1 MPTSIFT
8 LCYLLLAGFSTAS
21 HANLDSTKYK
31 TRTTS
36 VSSAAAATA
45 NSSTQVDLEPI
56 NGTTNY
62 RLYGKKGKD
71 DKPWF
76 DGLDSRHIQCVRR
89 GRCLEVNSTHNTCF
103 GSKLPYAYTSLG
115 LTDYRKEREL
125 DEVLSSYYAL
135 RHVPKC
141 WAVIQPFLCA
151 VFKPKCEE
159 IDGQDMVYLPSY
171 EMCKITLEPCRVLY
185 NTTFFPKFLRCNETL
200 FPMKCSNDAREMKF
214 NVTGRCMPPLV
225 PADNAASYYPGIE
238 GCGVQC
244 KDPLYTDDE
253 HRQIHKLIGYG
264 GSICLL
270 SNLFVVATFL
280 IDWQNANK
288 YPAVIVFYIN
298 LCFLI
303 SCFGW
308 LVQFTSGSREDI
320 VCRKDGTLRHSEP
333 TAGENLSCIVI
344 FVLVYYFLTAGM
356 VWFVFLTYAWHWR
369 AMGHV
374 QDRIDK
380 KGSYFHLIAWSL
392 PLVLTITTMA
402 LSEVDGNGIVGICFV
417 GYINHGMRA
426 ALLLGPLCGVILI
439 GGYFITRGMI
449 MLFGLK
455 HFANDIK
462 STSASNK
469 IHLIIMRMGV
479 CALLSLIFI
488 LVAITCHVTE
498 FRHSAEWAE
507 SFRNYI
513 ICRISSVYDENSVC
527 KIDNRP
533 SVGVLQLHLLCLFSS
548 GILMSTWCW
557 TPSSIET
564 WKRYIKKKCGKEVVE
579 EVKMAKHKVIAQTWA
594 KRKVFVDKGRL
605 SITLHNTHTD
615 PVGLNFD
622 VNDLNSSE
630 TNAMSSTWM
639 HYLPKCVIRRAALT
653 GVTTGN
659 TNSSSQ
665 GQPAAGRKN
674 SLDSEIS
681 VSVRHVSVESRRNS
695 VDSQV
700 SVKIAEMKT
709 KVASRSRHGHGKH
722 GYASSSNKRTQ
733 RRRDFYAASS
743 GRAKCNSAGR
753 GRRESSTSVE
763 SQVIALK
770 KTTYPNASHKV
781 NMFAQSTKK
790 HNSHTRRNADPSII
804 TDFIQ
809 KNGQFI
815 LPFLQN
821 QGMTTSS
828 DEEDNSRTSL
838 KIRDLNV
845 VVKQELS
852 DDDDDDVDDDDDLD
866 IAAPK
871 IQELTNGNGNKAA
884 ALEHFFKHMQKSSE
898 SHRHSRNS
906 QRSRK
911 SRKEHSKPHRLEL
924 DLDMD
929 SNSDFK
935 RNYARQLAAAMDVNG
950 DSLSCSSVEL
960 DLQLG
965 GMLHSSYSGM
975 STGKP
980 NSRNSKTS
988 CDVGIQANP
997 FEIATHTLPTYGNEE
1012 LQQAMRLLNAASRQR
1027 NELTN
1032 EDATEMQSLLGHP
1045 RVGHHKEPTLMS
1057 ESDKLKMLLLPSK

>member
-1 MPTSIFT
+1 MQTSCLT
-8 LCYLLLAGFSTAS
+8 LCCLLLSSWLPGSLGSFSATKLNAGSAT
-21 HANLDSTKYK
+21 
-31 TRTTS
+31 
-36 VSSAAAATA
+36 VSSI
-45 NSSTQVDLEPI
+45 DLEPI
-56 NGTTNY
+56 NGTMNY

-76 DGLDSRHIQCVRR
+76 DGLDNRHIQCVRR
-89 GRCLEVNSTHNTCF
+89 GRCLEVNGTHNTCF
-103 GSKLPYAYTSLG
+103 GSKLPYALTSLS
-115 LTDYRKEREL
+115 LTDYRKEKEL
-125 DEVLSSYYAL
+125 NEALGSYYAL

-159 IDGQDMVYLPSY
+159 INGQDMVYLPSY
-171 EMCKITLEPCRVLY
+171 EMCRITLEPCRVLY
-185 NTTFFPKFLRCNETL
+185 NTTFFPKFMRCNETL

-214 NVTGRCMPPLV
+214 NVTGKCLTPLV
-225 PADNAASYYPGIE
+225 PADNSASYYPGIE

-264 GSICLL
+264 GTLCLL

-333 TAGENLSCIVI
+333 AAGENLSCVVI
-344 FVLVYYFLTAGM
+344 FVLVYYFLTACM

-380 KGSYFHLIAWSL
+380 KGSYFHLVAWSL

-402 LSEVDGNGIVGICFV
+402 LSEVDANGIVGICFV
-417 GYINHGMRA
+417 GYINHPMRA
-426 ALLLGPLCGVILI
+426 GLLLGPLCGVILI

-479 CALLSLIFI
+479 CALLTLIFI
-488 LVAITCHVTE
+488 LVAIACHVTE
-498 FRHSAEWAE
+498 FRHSNEWTE
-507 SFRNYI
+507 SFREYI
-513 ICRISSVYDENSVC
+513 ICRISSVFDENSVC
-527 KIDNRP
+527 KIENRP
-533 SVGVLQLHLLCLFSS
+533 SVGILQLHLLCLFSS

-564 WKRYIKKKCGKEVVE
+564 WKRYIKKKCGQEVVE
-579 EVKMAKHKVIAQTWA
+579 EVKMPKHKVIAQTWA
-594 KRKVFVDKGRL
+594 KRKDFEDKGRL
-605 SITLHNTHTD
+605 SITLYNTHTD

-630 TNAMSSTWM
+630 TNEISSTWV
-639 HYLPKCVIRRAALT
+639 HYLPQCVKRRMALT
-653 GVTTGN
+653 GVTAGN

-665 GQPAAGRKN
+665 GHQAGRKN

-709 KVASRSRHGHGKH
+709 KVASRSRQHGKH

-733 RRRDFYAASS
+733 RRRDFIAASN
-743 GRAKCNSAGR
+743 GRGR

-781 NMFAQSTKK
+781 GMFAHSTKK
-790 HNSHTRRNADPSII
+790 HNSTRRRNAGLDPSII
-804 TDFIQ
+804 NDFIQ

-828 DEEDNSRTSL
+828 DEEENSRASF
-838 KIRDLNV
+838 KIQDLNV
-845 VVKQELS
+845 VVKQEEEE
-852 DDDDDDVDDDDDLD
+852 DDDNDDG
-866 IAAPK
+866 PK
-871 IQELTNGNGNKAA
+871 IQELPNNGNNSK
-884 ALEHFFKHMQKSSE
+884 ALEHFLKHMQKSNE
-898 SHRHSRNS
+898 SNCNGNRQSRNS

-911 SRKEHSKPHRLEL
+911 SRKESSKSHREPEL
-924 DLDMD
+924 DVD

-935 RNYARQLAAAMDVNG
+935 QNYARQLAAALDVNG

-960 DLQLG
+960 DLPGLGLG
-965 GMLHSSYSGM
+965 GMLHSSYSGK
-975 STGKP
+975 S

-997 FEIATHTLPTYGNEE
+997 FEIANHTLPTYGNEE

-1027 NELTN
+1027 NEIN
-1032 EDATEMQSLLGHP
+1032 CDDATEMQTLLNP
-1045 RVGHHKEPTLMS
+1045 RHHHGHHHHHHHHQKEATLLS

>member
-1 MPTSIFT
+1 MMPSTFIAS
-8 LCYLLLAGFSTAS
+8 CLLLFILPAALFATPASSSTPA
-21 HANLDSTKYK
+21 
-31 TRTTS
+31 
-36 VSSAAAATA
+36 
-45 NSSTQVDLEPI
+45 SSTQGDLEAI

-71 DKPWF
+71 DKPWLI
-76 DGLDSRHIQCVRR
+76 DLDSRHIHCVRR
-89 GRCLEVNSTHNTCF
+89 SRCLEVNATHNTCL
-103 GSKLPYAYTSLG
+103 GSKLPYGFTSLG
-115 LTDYRKEREL
+115 LTDYRQEKEL
-125 DEVLSSYYAL
+125 DEALSGYYAL

-151 VFKPKCEE
+151 VFKPKCEV
-159 IDGQDMVYLPSY
+159 INGQDMVYLPSY
-171 EMCKITLEPCRVLY
+171 EMCKITLEPCRMLY

-214 NVTGRCMPPLV
+214 NVTGKCLAPLV

-264 GSICLL
+264 GTLCLL

-380 KGSYFHLIAWSL
+380 KGSYFHLVAWSL

-402 LSEVDGNGIVGICFV
+402 LSEVDGSGIVGICFV
-417 GYINHGMRA
+417 GYTNHSMRA
-426 ALLLGPLCGVILI
+426 GLLLGPLCGVILI

-479 CALLSLIFI
+479 CALLTLIFI
-488 LVAITCHVTE
+488 LVAIACHVTE
-498 FRHSAEWAE
+498 FRHSTEWAE
-507 SFRNYI
+507 SLRQYI
-513 ICRISSVYDENSVC
+513 ICRITSVFDENSVC
-527 KIDNRP
+527 KIENRP

-579 EVKMAKHKVIAQTWA
+579 EVKMPKHKVIAQTWA
-594 KRKVFVDKGRL
+594 KRKDFEDKGRL
-605 SITLHNTHTD
+605 SITLYNTHTD

-630 TNAMSSTWM
+630 TNEISSTWV
-639 HYLPKCVIRRAALT
+639 HYLPQCVKRRMALT

-665 GQPAAGRKN
+665 GQAGRKN

-709 KVASRSRHGHGKH
+709 KVASRSRQHGKH
-722 GYASSSNKRTQ
+722 GGYASSSNKRTQ
-733 RRRDFYAASS
+733 RRRDFIAASS
-743 GRAKCNSAGR
+743 GRTKYSSAGGR

-781 NMFAQSTKK
+781 GMFAQSTKK
-790 HNSHTRRNADPSII
+790 QHNSSRRRNGGLDPTII
-804 TDFIQ
+804 NEFIQ

-828 DEEDNSRTSL
+828 DEEENSRASF
-838 KIRDLNV
+838 KIQDLNV

-852 DDDDDDVDDDDDLD
+852 DDDDDDDDVD
-866 IAAPK
+866 AGPK
-871 IQELTNGNGNKAA
+871 IQELPNNGNKAA
-884 ALEHFFKHMQKSSE
+884 ALEHFLKHMQKSGE
-898 SHRHSRNS
+898 SNRHSRNS

-911 SRKEHSKPHRLEL
+911 SRNKESTNKSHKHGGLELDL

-935 RNYARQLAAAMDVNG
+935 HKYARQLAAAIDVNG
-950 DSLSCSSVEL
+950 DSLSCSSAEL
-960 DLQLG
+960 DIPLDI
-965 GMLHSSYSGM
+965 MLHSSYSGL

-997 FEIATHTLPTYGNEE
+997 FDIATHTLPSYGNDE

-1027 NELTN
+1027 NELLS
-1032 EDATEMQSLLGHP
+1032 EEATEMQSLLGP
-1045 RVGHHKEPTLMS
+1045 RHQKEPTIMS

>member
-1 MPTSIFT
+1 MQMHFWE
-8 LCYLLLAGFSTAS
+8 LAIICLWVASNCVRSTTAS
-21 HANLDSTKYK
+21 LSKY
-31 TRTTS
+31 
-36 VSSAAAATA
+36 
-45 NSSTQVDLEPI
+45 SSTTPASVKQVDVELEPI
-56 NGTTNY
+56 NGTPNY

-89 GRCLEVNSTHNTCF
+89 GRCYATTNHSNTCF
-103 GSKLPYAYTSLG
+103 GSKLPYELSSLD
-115 LTDYRKEREL
+115 LTDFHTEKELNEKL
-125 DEVLSSYYAL
+125 NDYYAL

-151 VFKPKCEE
+151 VFKPKCEK
-159 IDGQDMVYLPSY
+159 INGQDMVYLPSY
-171 EMCKITLEPCRVLY
+171 EMCRITLEPCRILY

-200 FPMKCSNDAREMKF
+200 FPTKCTNGARGMKF
-214 NVTGRCMPPLV
+214 NVTGQCLSPLV
-225 PADNAASYYPGIE
+225 PAESAASYYPGIE
-238 GCGVQC
+238 GCGVRC

-253 HRQIHKLIGYG
+253 HRQIHKLIGWAG
-264 GSICLL
+264 TLCLV
-270 SNLFVVATFL
+270 SNLFVVATFF

-303 SCFGW
+303 ACIGW
-308 LVQFTSGSREDI
+308 LLQFTSGSREDI

-380 KGSYFHLIAWSL
+380 KGSYFHLVAWSL

-402 LSEVDGNGIVGICFV
+402 FSEVDGNSIVGICFV
-417 GYINHGMRA
+417 GYINHPMRA
-426 ALLLGPLCGVILI
+426 GLLLGPLCGVILI
-439 GGYFITRGMI
+439 GGYFITRGMV

-479 CALLSLIFI
+479 CALLTLVFI
-488 LVAITCHVTE
+488 LVAIACHVTE
-498 FRHSAEWAE
+498 FRHAEEWAE
-507 SFRNYI
+507 SFREFI
-513 ICRISSVYDENSVC
+513 ICKISSVFEEKSSC
-527 KIDNRP
+527 RIENRP

-548 GILMSTWCW
+548 GIVMSTWCW

-564 WKRYIKKKCGKEVVE
+564 WKRYIRKKCGKEVVE
-579 EVKMAKHKVIAQTWA
+579 EVKMPKHKVIAQTWA
-594 KRKVFVDKGRL
+594 KRKDFEDKGRL
-605 SITLHNTHTD
+605 SITLYNTHTD

-630 TNAMSSTWM
+630 TNEISSTWV
-639 HYLPKCVIRRAALT
+639 HYLPQCVKRRMALT
-653 GVTTGN
+653 GAATG
-659 TNSSSQ
+659 TANSSSQ
-665 GQPAAGRKN
+665 GPRKN

-709 KVASRSRHGHGKH
+709 KVASRSRGKH
-722 GYASSSNKRTQ
+722 GTSSSNKRTQ
-733 RRRDFYAASS
+733 RRRDYIAAATGRSS
-743 GRAKCNSAGR
+743 KYSTAG

-781 NMFAQSTKK
+781 GVFAHSTKK
-790 HNSHTRRNADPSII
+790 QHNYSSMKRRTANAGLDPSILNE
-804 TDFIQ
+804 FLQ
-809 KNGQFI
+809 KNGEFI
-815 LPFLQN
+815 FPFLQN
-821 QGMTTSS
+821 QDMTTSS
-828 DEEDNSRTSL
+828 EEENSRASM
-838 KIRDLNV
+838 KIQDLNV
-845 VVKQELS
+845 VVKQEVS
-852 DDDDDDVDDDDDLD
+852 EDDDDDDVRTG
-866 IAAPK
+866 PK
-871 IQELTNGNGNKAA
+871 IEELPNSKQV
-884 ALEHFFKHMQKSSE
+884 ALENFLKNMQKSNE
-898 SHRHSRNS
+898 SNGNRHSRNS
-906 QRSRK
+906 TRSRQSRK
-911 SRKEHSKPHRLEL
+911 SRK
-924 DLDMD
+924 DLPKTHHHHHPKNIGNGLTDLLQM
-929 SNSDFK
+929 DFK
-935 RNYARQLAAAMDVNG
+935 RDYVRDRAN

-960 DLQLG
+960 DVALDVGSL
-965 GMLHSSYSGM
+965 MHSSYSGM
-975 STGKP
+975 SMGKP
-980 NSRNSKTS
+980 HSRNSKTS
-988 CDVGIQANP
+988 CDVGIQATP
-997 FEIATHTLPTYGNEE
+997 FEIANLNIPSYGNEE

-1027 NELTN
+1027 NDAAN
-1032 EDATEMQSLLGHP
+1032 EEGDTEMQSLLGHN
-1045 RVGHHKEPTLMS
+1045 GHRHHRGGEPTFMS

>member
-1 MPTSIFT
+1 METSTLTVCCLVLASFT
-8 LCYLLLAGFSTAS
+8 YTSS
-21 HANLDSTKYK
+21 SSTKFSAS
-31 TRTTS
+31 TTPS
-36 VSSAAAATA
+36 
-45 NSSTQVDLEPI
+45 SSTEVDLEPI
-56 NGTTNY
+56 NGTMNY

-76 DGLDSRHIQCVRR
+76 DGIDSRHIQCVRR
-89 GRCLEVNSTHNTCF
+89 GRCLEVNTTHNTCL
-103 GSKLPYAYTSLG
+103 GSKLPYALTSLG
-115 LTDYRKEREL
+115 LTDFRKEKEL
-125 DEVLSSYYAL
+125 DEALSGYYAL

-159 IDGQDMVYLPSY
+159 INGQDMVYLPSY

-214 NVTGRCMPPLV
+214 NVTGKCLRPLV

-264 GSICLL
+264 GTLCLL

-380 KGSYFHLIAWSL
+380 KGSYFHLVAWSL

-417 GYINHGMRA
+417 GYINHSMRA
-426 ALLLGPLCGVILI
+426 GLLLGPLCGVILI

-479 CALLSLIFI
+479 CALLTLIFI
-488 LVAITCHVTE
+488 LVAIACHVTE

-507 SFRNYI
+507 SFRHFI
-513 ICRISSVYDENSVC
+513 ICRISSVFDENSVC
-527 KIDNRP
+527 KIENRP

-579 EVKMAKHKVIAQTWA
+579 EVKMPKHKVIAQTWA
-594 KRKVFVDKGRL
+594 KRKDFEDKGRL
-605 SITLHNTHTD
+605 SITLYNTHTD

-630 TNAMSSTWM
+630 TNEISSTWV
-639 HYLPKCVIRRAALT
+639 HYLPQCVKRRMALT
-653 GVTTGN
+653 GATPGN

-665 GQPAAGRKN
+665 GQAGRKN

-709 KVASRSRHGHGKH
+709 KVASRSRQHGKH
-722 GYASSSNKRTQ
+722 AYSSGSNKRSQ
-733 RRRDFYAASS
+733 RRRDFIAASS
-743 GRAKCNSAGR
+743 GRTKYSSGGGR

-781 NMFAQSTKK
+781 GMFAQSTKK
-790 HNSHTRRNADPSII
+790 HNSTRRRNAGLDPTII
-804 TDFIQ
+804 NEFIQ

-828 DEEDNSRTSL
+828 DEEDNSRASF
-838 KIRDLNV
+838 KIHDLNV
-845 VVKQELS
+845 VVKQERS
-852 DDDDDDVDDDDDLD
+852 DDDDDDG
-866 IAAPK
+866 PQ
-871 IQELTNGNGNKAA
+871 IQELPSNGNKVAA
-884 ALEHFFKHMQKSSE
+884 FGHFLKHMQKSNE
-898 SHRHSRNS
+898 SNGNRHSRNS

-911 SRKEHSKPHRLEL
+911 SRKEQTKSQRHGDLEL
-924 DLDMD
+924 DLDLDVD
-929 SNSDFK
+929 STSDFK
-935 RNYARQLAAAMDVNG
+935 QQYIRQLTAAIGNGNGNG
-950 DSLSCSSVEL
+950 DSLSCSSAEL
-960 DLQLG
+960 DIPLDI
-965 GMLHSSYSGM
+965 MLHSSYSGM

-1027 NELTN
+1027 NEMLS
-1032 EDATEMQSLLGHP
+1032 EDATEMQSLLGP
-1045 RVGHHKEPTLMS
+1045 RHHREPTLMS

>member
-1 MPTSIFT
+1 MRRNQNSSFSA
-8 LCYLLLAGFSTAS
+8 YLWLSMMLLNFGSHQALAS
-21 HANLDSTKYK
+21 LGNPAT
-31 TRTTS
+31 TTTS
-36 VSSAAAATA
+36 TTSS
-45 NSSTQVDLEPI
+45 VDIDMEPI
-56 NGTTNY
+56 DGTMNY

-89 GRCLEVNSTHNTCF
+89 GRCMEVNTTGNTCF
-103 GSKLPYAYTSLG
+103 GSKLPYEYTSLD
-115 LTDYRKEREL
+115 LTDYRKEKEL
-125 DEVLSSYYAL
+125 NEALQGYYAL

-151 VFKPKCEE
+151 VFKPKCEK
-159 IDGQDMVYLPSY
+159 INGQQMVYLPSY
-171 EMCKITLEPCRVLY
+171 EMCRITLEPCRVLY

-200 FPMKCSNDAREMKF
+200 FPTKCNNDAREMKF
-214 NVTGRCMPPLV
+214 NVTGNCLPPLV
-225 PADNAASYYPGIE
+225 RADTAASYYPGIE

-253 HRQIHKLIGYG
+253 HRQIHKLIGWG
-264 GSICLL
+264 GTLCLL
-270 SNLFVVATFL
+270 ANLFVVSTFF
-280 IDWQNANK
+280 IDWKNANK

-303 SCFGW
+303 ACVGW
-308 LVQFTSGSREDI
+308 LAQFTSGSREDI

-380 KGSYFHLIAWSL
+380 KGSYFHLVAWSL

-402 LSEVDGNGIVGICFV
+402 LSEVDGNSIVGICFV
-417 GYINHGMRA
+417 GYINHPMRA
-426 ALLLGPLCGVILI
+426 GLLLGPLCGVILI
-439 GGYFITRGMI
+439 GGYFITRGMV

-479 CALLSLIFI
+479 CALLTLIFI
-488 LVAITCHVTE
+488 LVAIACHITE
-498 FRHSAEWAE
+498 FRHSEEWAE
-507 SFRNYI
+507 SFRDYI
-513 ICRISSVYDENSVC
+513 ICRITSVFDENSSC
-527 KIDNRP
+527 KIENRP

-548 GILMSTWCW
+548 GIVMSTWCW

-564 WKRYIKKKCGKEVVE
+564 WKRYIRKKCGKEVVE
-579 EVKMAKHKVIAQTWA
+579 EVKMPKHKVIAQTWA
-594 KRKVFVDKGRL
+594 KRKDFEDKGRL
-605 SITLHNTHTD
+605 SITLYNTHTD

-630 TNAMSSTWM
+630 TNEISSTWV
-639 HYLPKCVIRRAALT
+639 HYLPQCVKRRMALT
-653 GVTTGN
+653 GAAAGT

-665 GQPAAGRKN
+665 GPRKN

-709 KVASRSRHGHGKH
+709 KVASRTRGKH
-722 GYASSSNKRTQ
+722 GAASSSSHKRNQ
-733 RRRDFYAASS
+733 RRRDYIAATTGRSS
-743 GRAKCNSAGR
+743 KYSTT

-781 NMFAQSTKK
+781 GVFAHSSSTKK
-790 HNSHTRRNADPSII
+790 RRSANAGLDPSILN
-804 TDFIQ
+804 DFLQ

-828 DEEDNSRTSL
+828 DEEENSRASL
-838 KIRDLNV
+838 KIQDLNV

-852 DDDDDDVDDDDDLD
+852 EDDLNEDDDDG
-866 IAAPK
+866 PK
-871 IQELTNGNGNKAA
+871 IEELPNNCNGNGIKQA
-884 ALEHFFKHMQKSSE
+884 ALETFLKNMQKSNE
-898 SHRHSRNS
+898 SNNGNRHSRNS
-906 QRSRK
+906 TRSRQSRK
-911 SRKEHSKPHRLEL
+911 SPKNLLSNEL
-924 DLDMD
+924 LALDFNRDYALDMAND
-929 SNSDFK
+929 N
-935 RNYARQLAAAMDVNG
+935 
-950 DSLSCSSVEL
+950 SLSVSSVEL
-960 DLQLG
+960 DVALDVGSL
-965 GMLHSSYSGM
+965 MHSSYSGI
-975 STGKP
+975 SISGKP
-980 NSRNSKTS
+980 QSRNSKTS

-997 FEIATHTLPTYGNEE
+997 YEISPITHLPNFGNEE
-1012 LQQAMRLLNAASRQR
+1012 LHQAMRLLNAASRQR
-1027 NELTN
+1027 NEEMAT
-1032 EDATEMQSLLGHP
+1032 ATEMQSLLG
-1045 RVGHHKEPTLMS
+1045 VGHHTSSRHHKEPTFMS